1 MNLKNI
7 IISSAFITVAA
18 SGLTGA
24 YAQSAPVLWY
34 QQPAPEWMEAVPLG
48 NGRLGASVYGGIN
61 TDRVALN
68 EITMW
73 SGQRDEQ
80 QNDHC
85 GPEKLAEIRKA
96 FFAGDL
102 EEGNRLTNEYLHGFS
117 QSFGTHLPFGDM
129 VMSFTYADPRVTD
142 YRRELNLQNGVATT
156 TFKAGDVTYTREY
169 ICDYPDDVMA
179 VRITADRPGAVTMTL
194 SADLLRQSDYN
205 VTDNGLLLTGKVD
218 YPMFGPGG
226 VAFASEM
233 RLDPKG
239 GRLSHDDKS
248 VTVTGADAVTILL
261 DIRTDFDNPDYLQTA
276 KNTVEKAR
284 TAGYDR
290 LRANHTADH
299 QALFDRMAIN
309 LGDSKNASL
318 PTDTRLH
325 LAKNGTVD
333 PDFDAL
339 FFQYGRYM
347 QIASSRPNSPLCSN
361 LQGIWNDNLACQ
373 MSWTCDYHLDININ
387 QNYWSPNKAN
397 LAECNVPMFKYV
409 GLLAKYGAETASKLY
424 GARGWC
430 AHTVTN
436 PWGYTAPGG
445 DVSWGLNV
453 TGGAWLATELWSHY
467 LFTKDDDYLRETGYP
482 LLKSCA
488 EFFQDYMVEDPNTGY
503 LVTGPSIS
511 PENGFT
517 TADGR
522 HYSASMMP
530 TLDRAIVE
538 QIYTACIESS
548 KILGVDKKFRAQL
561 EKDIKR
567 LPPYAIDKNGHVA
580 EWMVEGVER
589 SDPAHRHSSQLMGLY
604 PFGQITYEKTPELI
618 EPVKLALEAQTSAPG
633 WENTEWSCGNML
645 GFYSFLKDGNKCHD
659 WLMDLFHNFT
669 RENLMTVSPKGVAG
683 APADI
688 FSFDAT
694 EASVA
699 AMCDMLLQSHDGY
712 LEFLPALPD
721 VWADG
726 SLKGVCAQ
734 GGLVADLEWNNS
746 RMKMANINATKDHT
760 FNVRIP
766 DGTTPVMMVDN
777 KPLKY
782 KAKDGKAAV
791 SLKAGQNLSIDFT
804 PQMAQN

>member
-1 MNLKNI
+1 MDLRTI
-7 IISSAFITVAA
+7 LIAGASVLAF
-18 SGLTGA
+18 SPLW
-24 YAQSAPVLWY
+24 AQKSAPVLWY

-48 NGRLGASVYGGIN
+48 NGRIGASVYGGIN
-61 TDRVALN
+61 TDRIALN
-68 EITMW
+68 EVTMW

-117 QSFGTHLPFGDM
+117 QSFGTHLPLGDL
-129 VMSFTYADPRVTD
+129 VMNFSYPDNKISD
-142 YRRELNLQNGVATT
+142 YRRELNLQNAVATT
-156 TFKAGDVTYTREY
+156 TFKSGGVTYTREY

-179 VRITADRPGAVTMTL
+179 VRITADSPRAISMTMAT
-194 SADLLRQSDYN
+194 DLLRQSNLN
-205 VTDNGLLLTGKVD
+205 VTDTGILLSGKVD

-226 VAFASEM
+226 VEFAADL
-233 RLDPKG
+233 RLDAKG
-239 GRLSHDDKS
+239 GS
-248 VTVTGADAVTILL
+248 VTHNDNSMTVANADEVTIYI
-261 DIRTDFDNPDYLQTA
+261 DIRTNFDNPNYLSDA
-276 KNTVEKAR
+276 KTTVERAMA
-284 TAGYDR
+284 AGFDR
-290 LRANHTADH
+290 LKANHTADH
-299 QALFDRMAIN
+299 SALFDRMSVDFGESAN
-309 LGDSKNASL
+309 SNL

-325 LAKNGTVD
+325 LVKNGTVD

-397 LAECNVPMFKYV
+397 LAECNVPLFKYV
-409 GLLAKYGAETASKLY
+409 KLLEKYGSETASKLY

-467 LFTKDDDYLRETGYP
+467 LYTKDNDYLRDTGYP

-511 PENGFT
+511 PENGFR
-517 TADGR
+517 TADGK
-522 HYSASMMP
+522 HFSASMMP

-538 QIYTACIESS
+538 QIYTACIEGS
-548 KILGVDKKFRAQL
+548 KILGVDKKFRTQL

-567 LPPYAIDKNGHVA
+567 LPPMTVDKNGHLA
-580 EWMVEGVER
+580 EWMVDDVER
-589 SDPAHRHSSQLMGLY
+589 ADPAHRHSSHIMGLY
-604 PFGQITYEKTPELI
+604 PFGQITTSKTPELI
-618 EPVKLALEAQTSAPG
+618 EPVKRALEAQTSAPG

-645 GFYSFLKDGNKCHD
+645 GFYAFLKDGDKCHD
-659 WLMDLFHNFT
+659 WLQDLFHSFT

-699 AMCDMLLQSHDGY
+699 AMCDMILQSHDGY
-712 LEFLPALPD
+712 VEFLPALPS
-721 VWADG
+721 VWPTG
-726 SLKGVCAQ
+726 SMKGVCAQ
-734 GGLVADLEWNNS
+734 GGLVADVEWADGS
-746 RMKMANINATKDHT
+746 MRSARINASKDHSFDILVPQST
-760 FNVRIP
+760 SVVITQN
-766 DGTTPVMMVDN
+766 GKTLSN
-777 KPLKY
+777 K
-782 KAKDGKAAV
+782 AVNGKVKV
-791 SLKAGQNLSIDFT
+791 SMKAGDFITLDFT
-804 PQMAQN
+804 PTLASN

>member
-1 MNLKNI
+1 MNLKSHLLI
-7 IISSAFITVAA
+7 GYALLTTLQLTAA
-18 SGLTGA
+18 P
-24 YAQSAPVLWY
+24 SAPVLWY

-48 NGRLGASVYGGIN
+48 NGRLGASVYGGID
-61 TDRVALN
+61 TDRIALN

-73 SGQRDEQ
+73 AGQRDEE

-96 FFAGDL
+96 FFNGDL

-117 QSFGTHLPFGDM
+117 KSFGTHLPLGDI
-129 VMSFTYADPRVTD
+129 VMSFTYPDKRITD
-142 YRRELNLQNGVATT
+142 YRRELNLQNAIAKT
-156 TFKAGDVTYTREY
+156 TFKSGDVTYTREY
-169 ICDYPDDVMA
+169 ICDYPDDIIAVM
-179 VRITADRPGAVTMTL
+179 IYADRPGVITMAL
-194 SADLLRQSDYN
+194 STDLLRKSEIDVSN
-205 VTDNGLLLTGKVD
+205 KGIFISGKVD

-226 VAFASEM
+226 VEFAGDF
-233 RLDPKG
+233 RVLQKG
-239 GRLSHDDKS
+239 GKLSHDNNS
-248 VTVTGADAVTILL
+248 VNVAGADEVLL
-261 DIRTDFDNPDYLQTA
+261 LIDVRTDFDNPDYKTDVA
-276 KNTVEKAR
+276 KTVDNAAALGFNK
-284 TAGYDR
+284 
-290 LRANHTADH
+290 LKQNHITDH
-299 QALFDRMAIN
+299 SSLFNRMEVDFGESGN
-309 LGDSKNASL
+309 SHL

-325 LAKNGTVD
+325 LAKNGTID
-333 PDFDAL
+333 PEFDAL

-397 LAECNVPMFKYV
+397 LAECNEPMFKYIK
-409 GLLAKYGAETASKLY
+409 LLEKYGSETASKLY

-467 LFTKDDDYLRETGYP
+467 LFTKDVDYLRNTGYP

-488 EFFQDYMVEDPNTGY
+488 EFFVDYMVEDPNTGY

-511 PENGFT
+511 PENGFRT
-517 TADGR
+517 TDGK

-538 QIYTACIESS
+538 QIYTACIEGS
-548 KILGVDKKFRAQL
+548 KVLGIDKKFRQQL
-561 EKDIKR
+561 EKDLKR
-567 LPPYAIDKNGHVA
+567 LPPYQIDKNGHVA

-589 SDPAHRHSSQLMGLY
+589 SDPAHRHSSHLMGLY
-604 PFGQITYEKTPELI
+604 PFGQLTYTKTPELMKAAA
-618 EPVKLALEAQTSAPG
+618 VALEAQTSAPG

-645 GFYSFLKDGNKCHD
+645 GFYSFLKDGDKCHD

-699 AMCDMLLQSHDGY
+699 AMCDMIIQSHDGF
-712 LEFLPALPD
+712 LEFLPALPSA
-721 VWADG
+721 WPTG
-726 SLKGVCAQ
+726 KMKGVCAR
-734 GGLVADLEWNNS
+734 GGLVADVEWRDSNV
-746 RMKMANINATKDHT
+746 RTAKINATKDHT
-760 FNVRIP
+760 FNILLP
-766 DGTTPVMMVDN
+766 ENSNPAITLDGAPIR
-777 KPLKY
+777 Y
-782 KAKDGKAAV
+782 KTKDGKVNIAM
-791 SLKAGQNLSIDFT
+791 KAGQNLDIDFNPT
-804 PQMAQN
+804 LSIR

>member
-1 MNLKNI
+1 MNLKSLLLAG
-7 IISSAFITVAA
+7 ISMLATVPMA
-18 SGLTGA
+18 SKPTL
-24 YAQSAPVLWY
+24 PVLWY
-34 QQPAPEWMEAVPLG
+34 QQPAPEWMEAVPIG
-48 NGRLGASVYGGIN
+48 NGRLGASVYGGID
-61 TDRVALN
+61 TDRIALN

-73 SGQRDEQ
+73 AGQRDEE

-117 QSFGTHLPFGDM
+117 KSFGTHLPLGDI
-129 VMSFTYADPRVTD
+129 VMEFTYPDKKITD
-142 YRRELNLQNGVATT
+142 YRRELNLQNAVAKT
-156 TFKAGDVTYTREY
+156 TFKSGDVTYTREY

-179 VRITADRPGAVTMTL
+179 VLISADRPGAITMAL
-194 SADLLRQSDYN
+194 STDLLRKSDIN
-205 VTDNGLLLTGKVD
+205 VSNKGIFLTGKVD

-226 VAFASEM
+226 VEFAGDF
-233 RLDPKG
+233 RVLPKG
-239 GRLSHDDKS
+239 GKMSCDNKS
-248 VTVTGADAVTILL
+248 VKVTGADEVLL
-261 DIRTDFDNPDYLQTA
+261 LVDVRTDFDNPDYKTDVC
-276 KNTVEKAR
+276 KTVDKA
-284 TAGYDR
+284 ASLGFKQ
-290 LRANHTADH
+290 LKHNHTTDH
-299 QALFDRMAIN
+299 SALFNRMEVDF
-309 LGDSKNASL
+309 GDSGNSHL

-397 LAECNVPMFKYV
+397 LAECNEPMFKYV
-409 GLLAKYGAETASKLY
+409 KLLEKYGSETASKLY

-467 LFTKDDDYLRETGYP
+467 LFTKDEEYLRNTGYP

-488 EFFQDYMVEDPNTGY
+488 EFFVDYMVEDPNTGY

-511 PENGFT
+511 PENGFRT
-517 TADGR
+517 TEGK

-530 TLDRAIVE
+530 TLDRSIVE
-538 QIYTACIESS
+538 QIYTACIEGS
-548 KILGVDKKFRAQL
+548 KVLGVDKKFRQQL

-567 LPPYAIDKNGHVA
+567 LPPYQIDKNGHVA
-580 EWMVEGVER
+580 EWMAEGVER
-589 SDPAHRHSSQLMGLY
+589 SDPAHRHSSHLMSLY
-604 PFGQITYEKTPELI
+604 PFGQLSYTKTPELMKAAA
-618 EPVKLALEAQTSAPG
+618 VALEAQTSAPG

-645 GFYSFLKDGNKCHD
+645 GFYSFLKDGEKCHD

-699 AMCDMLLQSHDGY
+699 AMCDMIIQSHDGFI
-712 LEFLPALPD
+712 EFLPALPS
-721 VWADG
+721 VWATG
-726 SLKGVCAQ
+726 KMKGVCAQ
-734 GGLVADLEWNNS
+734 GGLVADVEWRDSNVTTA
-746 RMKMANINATKDHT
+746 KINATKDHS
-760 FNVRIP
+760 FNILLP
-766 DGTTPVMMVDN
+766 ENSKPEMTLDGTPIR
-777 KPLKY
+777 Y
-782 KAKDGKAAV
+782 KVKDGKVNVAM
-791 SLKAGQNLSIDFT
+791 KAGQNLAIDFT
-804 PQMAQN
+804 PAISAR

>member
-1 MNLKNI
+1 MNLKTI
-7 IISSAFITVAA
+7 LLAGVAA
-18 SGLTGA
+18 FSVLPVTA
-24 YAQSAPVLWY
+24 QQSAPVLWY

-48 NGRLGASVYGGIN
+48 NGRIGASVYGGID
-61 TDRVALN
+61 TDRIALN
-68 EITMW
+68 EVTLW
-73 SGQRDEQ
+73 AGQRDEQ

-102 EEGNRLTNEYLHGFS
+102 EEGNRLTNEYLRGFS
-117 QSFGTHLPFGDM
+117 QSFGTHLPLGDM
-129 VMSFTYADPRVTD
+129 VMTFTYPDKKITD
-142 YRRELNLQNGVATT
+142 YRRELNLQNAVAKT
-156 TFKAGDVTYTREY
+156 TFKSGGVTYTREY

-179 VRITADRPGAVTMTL
+179 VRVSADRPGAVSMTL
-194 SADLLRQSDYN
+194 STDLLRKSDLN
-205 VTDNGLLLTGKVD
+205 VSDKGITLTGKVD

-226 VAFASEM
+226 VAFAGDF
-233 RLDPKG
+233 RVDPKG
-239 GRLSHDDKS
+239 GKVSHDGNS
-248 VTVTGADAVTILL
+248 VTVEGADEVTILV
-261 DIRTDFDNPDYLQTA
+261 DVRTDFDNPSYKEDV
-276 KNTVEKAR
+276 KSTVDKALA
-284 TAGYDR
+284 AGYDR

-299 QALFDRMAIN
+299 SALFDRMSVDFGGSDN
-309 LGDSKNASL
+309 SSL

-325 LAKNGTVD
+325 LVKNGTVD

-409 GLLAKYGAETASKLY
+409 QLLEKYGSETASKLY

-430 AHTVTN
+430 AHTITN

-467 LFTKDDDYLRETGYP
+467 LFTKDVDYLRETGYP

-488 EFFQDYMVEDPNTGY
+488 EFFVDYMVEDPNSGY

-511 PENGFT
+511 PENGFRT
-517 TADGR
+517 EEGR

-530 TLDRAIVE
+530 TLDRSIVY
-538 QIYTACIESS
+538 QIYTACIEGS
-548 KILGVDKKFRAQL
+548 KVLGVDKRFRARL

-567 LPPYAIDKNGHVA
+567 LPPLAIDKNGHVA
-580 EWMVEGVER
+580 EWFVDGVER
-589 SDPAHRHSSQLMGLY
+589 TDPAHRHASQLMCLY
-604 PFGQITYEKTPELI
+604 PFGQLTPTKTPHLI
-618 EPVKLALEAQTSAPG
+618 EPAKRALEAQSTAPG

-645 GFYSFLKDGNKCHD
+645 GFYAFLKDGDKCHD
-659 WLMDLFHNFT
+659 WLQDLFHSFT

-699 AMCDMLLQSHDGY
+699 AMCDMIVQSHDGFV
-712 LEFLPALPD
+712 EFLPALPS
-721 VWADG
+721 VWPTG
-726 SLKGVCAQ
+726 SMKGVCAQ
-734 GGLVADLEWNNS
+734 GGLVADIEWSNGAMRNAS
-746 RMKMANINATKDHT
+746 VNATKDHA
-760 FNVRIP
+760 FDILIP
-766 DGTTPVMMVDN
+766 DGTTVAMTLDGA
-777 KPLKY
+777 PLRY
-782 KAKDGKAAV
+782 KVKDGKASV
-791 SLKAGQNLSIDFT
+791 SMKAGQNLNIDFS
-804 PQMAQN
+804 PALAEN